1 MLLLK
6 AARVD
11 VIGGCHLTPVCLIS
25 LRGQCITSSP
35 APSRFSTRLDRP
47 RCLNW
52 ILQLGASKCPR
63 QVYFLMRTQMSNIPC
78 LRVEATRAER
88 SVRRTS
94 VPLKNLLCSF
104 EVCVTFLSRC
114 YTTLFNRSPFLHLKH
129 GSPWH
134 FHCSDLFHFLSCF
147 CNSRPSCSDSL
158 CTYPGDM
165 SSIAAG
171 PTSHQR

>member
-1 MLLLK
+1 MLLK

-11 VIGGCHLTPVCLIS
+11 VIGGCRLTPVCLIS
-25 LRGQCITSSP
+25 LRGPVHNIQPCAISLLHESGSSKM
-35 APSRFSTRLDRP
+35 SQLDTATGRK
-47 RCLNW
+47 
-52 ILQLGASKCPR
+52 QVPR

-147 CNSRPSCSDSL
+147 GNSRPSCSDSL